1 MAYKFPE
8 GGKFLFS
15 NTFAAAKTMTSA
27 SNANPVVIGSVAHGY
42 VDGDELLVS
51 CNWEDATDSVFR
63 ADQLSVDTLSL
74 LGLDTSS
81 TNLFTAGGGDGGT
94 MRKIS
99 NWIEVPQVLTIDTQ
113 GGDVRSAT
121 INPVFR
127 RNGINRPLGFNPT
140 VITLSLGHDAS
151 LSAYQTM
158 LGISRVFGLVA
169 FKQLDP
175 DGSASYGYGY
185 MNVSET
191 PKKSAGNP
199 NTVTAVF
206 SAQGRTI
213 SY

>member
-1 MAYKFPE
+1 MSYKFPE

-15 NTFAAAKTMTSA
+15 NTLATAKILATMT
-27 SNANPVVIGSVAHGY
+27 NANPTVGTSVAHGF
-42 VDGDELLVS
+42 VDGDELLIS
-51 CNWEDATDSVFR
+51 SGWEDATDSVFR
-63 ADQLSVDTLSL
+63 AEMLTADTVSL

-81 TNLFTAGGGDGGT
+81 TNLFTAGAGDGST
-94 MRKIS
+94 ARKIS
-99 NWIEVPQVLTIDTQ
+99 AWVEVPQVLTIGTS

-127 RNGINRPLGFNPT
+127 RNGINRPLGFNPS
-140 VITLSLGHDAS
+140 VITLELAHDAS
-151 LSAYQTM
+151 NAAYQTM

-169 FKQLDP
+169 FKLLLA

-185 MNVSET
+185 MNVSEV
-191 PKKSAGNP
+191 PKVSAGNP
-199 NTVTAVF
+199 NAVTAVF